1 MESLLP
7 SYMLREHLQQT
18 LITHMKYRH
27 NLSKANYVEMYQSAS
42 HKDLFCLDK
51 REELEREDRDAF
63 MVPTHGCLERTDIQ
77 VV

>member
-42 HKDLFCLDK
+42 HKVFSVCQ
-51 REELEREDRDAF
+51 EGGVSEDRDAF